1 MFGKIFKRLK
11 GATSGMT
18 DSALAVSDEKAMEA
32 IVAAMCKVAYADDE
46 CQNEEVDKV
55 NSMIQAHPLLK
66 EFHNEP
72 ARLFDSY
79 CDQMEA
85 SSIMGTK
92 AMDAKIAKVL
102 GDETTSEIVLIS
114 AIEVAAASID
124 EVEDGEPITVNKAE
138 EKALSEIARSLDL
151 RLGKYL

>member
-1 MFGKIFKRLK
+1 MFGRIFKRLK
-11 GATSGMT
+11 GATSGVT

-32 IVAAMCKVAYADDE
+32 IIAAMCKVAYADGE

-55 NSMIQAHPLLK
+55 NAMIQSHPLLK

-72 ARLFDSY
+72 ARLFDNY

-85 SSIMGTK
+85 SYIMGSK
-92 AMDAKIAKVL
+92 AMDNTIAKVL
-102 GDETTSEIVLIS
+102 GDDTTSEVVLIS
-114 AIEVAAASID
+114 AIEVAAASVETD
-124 EVEDGEPITVNKAE
+124 EEEEVSINKDE
-138 EKALSEIARSLDL
+138 EKVLSEIAKKLDL

>member
-1 MFGKIFKRLK
+1 MFGRIFKRLK

-18 DSALAVSDEKAMEA
+18 DSALAVNDEKAMEA
-32 IVAAMCKVAYADDE
+32 IIAAMCKVAYADGE

-55 NSMIQAHPLLK
+55 NAMIQSHPLLK

-72 ARLFDSY
+72 ARLFDNY

-85 SSIMGTK
+85 SYIMGSK
-92 AMDAKIAKVL
+92 AMDNTIAKVL
-102 GDETTSEIVLIS
+102 GDDTTSEVVLIS
-114 AIEVAAASID
+114 AIEVAAASAAT
-124 EVEDGEPITVNKAE
+124 DGEEEVKIDKDE
-138 EKALSEIARSLDL
+138 EKVLSEIAKKLDL